1 MIVVLN
7 KKLVMCSQTQ
17 LDFLKEGPSEG
28 FDSFE
33 VCLWLV
39 HPTNQLFHST
49 SCAVIWLFPQLR
61 LARACKIGVPL
72 SNSSQHVAFPFPEN
86 LLVTFAPVKA

>member
-49 SCAVIWLFPQLR
+49 SCAVICAVIIVVSGQVRWPRIF
-61 LARACKIGVPL
+61 
-72 SNSSQHVAFPFPEN
+72 VAPWN
-86 LLVTFAPVKA
+86 LND